1 MHGYF
6 RALAVSLQKEI
17 LCALSPQR
25 CMPANKSVCIHVS
38 MSRHMRVCVL
48 CVGMC
53 MHMSGY
59 VYMCICICVGVH
71 ACLFVCLSVCMCA
84 AQFTTLCSQMGLL
97 NHLETNPSA
106 VGEHLA
112 YISESDTCFSP

>member
-1 MHGYF
+1 
-6 RALAVSLQKEI
+6 
-17 LCALSPQR
+17 
-25 CMPANKSVCIHVS
+25 
-38 MSRHMRVCVL
+38 
-48 CVGMC
+48 
-53 MHMSGY
+53 
-59 VYMCICICVGVH
+59 MCICICVGVH